1 MSKKVLII
9 EDNLE
14 IQEIF
19 QLNFEAEGFL
29 VKLASDWMKGIV
41 EILEF
46 KPDIII
52 LDIMMPN
59 MDWFEVLKAI
69 KNQSSIWTP
78 IIVSS
83 NLNSKEDEKKAIS
96 YGADLY
102 LRKSDYEWDEIVKK
116 AKELL
121 EK

>member
-41 EILEF
+41 EILQF

-59 MDWFEVLKAI
+59 MDWFEVLKTI